1 MRYNKQKKMK
11 NGVCIYMMHG
21 LHRHAQEQY
30 ERAHV
35 CSHEDVH
42 IYEDTK
48 RSLPPPNNG
57 RKRKKKSQ
65 TYTRVIN

>member
-1 MRYNKQKKMK
+1 MRYNKRKKMK
-11 NGVCIYMMHG
+11 NGDCIYMIHG

-30 ERAHV
+30 ERVHV

-48 RSLPPPNNG
+48 RSLPPTPTMGGKERRNPKHILG
-57 RKRKKKSQ
+57 L
-65 TYTRVIN
+65 